1 MDRWAP
7 GTPMT
12 EKLQMLWL
20 FVLAAPIACVAWTVT
35 HEEVFSE
42 FHDWCEKKSR
52 TARTLLARKF
62 FYLFTCEYCFS
73 HYVAAA
79 VVWMTGYRLLVP
91 GLAWRGARLV
101 HPGVGGERLYEPVR
115 QAAPRHQARARRNQ
129 SRGKRSRTEVQA
141 TLVVERRSQSRRNS
155 AASTSGAHGLKKN
168 AASPSRARARPHRFR
183 GARGQ
188 HHHRNILR
196 ARIRRRASE

>member
-1 MDRWAP
+1 
-7 GTPMT
+7 MT

-42 FHDWCEKKSR
+42 CHDWCEKKSR
-52 TARTLLARKF
+52 TARNMLTRKF

-91 GLAWRGARLV
+91 GWRGAL
-101 HPGVGGERLYEPVR
+101 L
-115 QAAPRHQARARRNQ
+115 AWI
-129 SRGKRSRTEVQA
+129 
-141 TLVVERRSQSRRNS
+141 TLVWVANVYMSLFGRLRLDIKRERVEIKVEEKEAELKFRRRSS
-155 AASTSGAHGLKKN
+155 
-168 AASPSRARARPHRFR
+168 
-183 GARGQ
+183 
-188 HHHRNILR
+188 
-196 ARIRRRASE
+196 